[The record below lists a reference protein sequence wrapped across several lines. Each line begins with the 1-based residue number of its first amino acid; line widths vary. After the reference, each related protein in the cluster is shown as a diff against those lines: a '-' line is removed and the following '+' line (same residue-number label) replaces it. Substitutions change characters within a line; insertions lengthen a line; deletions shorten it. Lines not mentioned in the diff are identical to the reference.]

1 MAALCKR
8 VWQSLLAKVYMCV
21 SVSVSEWRGSGPPS
35 GNSDKGF
42 SKRERDYIYHSRT
55 DRKRNRYK
63 DKKKENGRGKERKK
77 ETETH
82 PERNNVKWTKCVI
95 VTVGKRLLMSCQTSD
110 CAVNLSVNL

>member
-1 MAALCKR
+1 
-8 VWQSLLAKVYMCV
+8 MCV

-55 DRKRNRYK
+55 DRKRIIQRQK
-63 DKKKENGRGKERKK
+63 EREWKKEREE
-77 ETETH
+77 ETENH
-82 PERNNVKWTKCVI
+82 LERNNVKWTKCVI